1 MPSPKI
7 TITIFKYQPAEVFA
21 STTWQQFIRPII
33 KNVKESRNA
42 SCHFDESLTSFGKRL
57 VIHRS
62 FAELEHLLV
71 MEMHHIKCKF
81 L

>member
-21 STTWQQFIRPII
+21 ATTWQQFIRPII

-62 FAELEHLLV
+62 FAELAVKMFKELK
-71 MEMHHIKCKF
+71 ING
-81 L
+81 